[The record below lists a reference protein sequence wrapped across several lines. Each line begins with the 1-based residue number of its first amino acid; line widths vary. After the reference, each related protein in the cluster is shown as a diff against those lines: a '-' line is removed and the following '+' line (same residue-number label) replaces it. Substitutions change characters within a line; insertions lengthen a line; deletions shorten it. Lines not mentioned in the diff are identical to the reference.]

1 MNIYQTPILLK
12 GYHPV
17 HNREKDYRTAKTPAP
32 TSTGFTS
39 PNYKVPTPEKVAA
52 WVTKGGWV
60 GHLIPDG
67 IHVID
72 VEDPEKIREIGRL
85 LDQKKLIAPISRTKN
100 GVHFIFCLNGTPPIP
115 GDSNRMTRLGFPVTD
130 RSAGKNY
137 VILPPTDGRTLMNE
151 NALDNPPMIPDELL
165 PARKDNLDDAL
176 NELSWSL
183 GDDHRKGLLTGY
195 DDLDGSFM
203 ALLVKCEMPEE
214 RVLDAFRLTFLG
226 SFDER
231 RTMEMYQRTRDRIAA
246 GEPLHGV
253 PSLVAALKAKD
264 LSREIGLITML
275 ERLTGSAEQSK
286 KERKPSKTNRAIDIG
301 FSYELFHD
309 GDDEAFATVKKG
321 GHDENYRLNSG
332 AFISHLGRDFWV
344 KHGEGIGGKDIKDAI
359 ITLEGKARNEGPLCP
374 VHTRLAGLEDAVYLD
389 LADEDRHVIKITSD
403 GWGIDDQSAVRF
415 LRPAGMS
422 ALPHP
427 VGGGSV
433 DAMRK
438 YINLENPADWPLIVG
453 FIIGCLHPNGPY
465 PGLQMTGE
473 QGSAKTT
480 ANRVMKRIIDPST
493 ADMRALP
500 KDLENLAI
508 AATNSWLIC
517 FDNVSTIA
525 DWLSDA
531 ICRLCTGGGFTTR
544 TLYKNREET
553 IFAARRPFII
563 NGINPA
569 IGKEDLSD
577 RVITVNLATIPSDK
591 RIPESKFWADFAA
604 DAPAILGAFLNA
616 ASCALGNLR
625 NVEFKQIP
633 RMADFA
639 IWVAAAEPALGWE
652 PGTFLREY
660 ARNRAEAS
668 SLIVES
674 SLPLSAVK
682 AFMNDRGS
690 WKGTPTDLL
699 SRLGDYIDEEVRRS
713 RWWPKSASHLSRAL
727 KRGAAVLREEG
738 VEVRFIQTNN
748 TRFIDLRKPSLFPID

>member
-1 MNIYQTPILLK
+1 MNLYQTPVLLK
-12 GYHPV
+12 GYHPD
-17 HNREKDYRTAKTPAP
+17 HNPKRDYGTGKRPIS
-32 TSTGFTS
+32 TSTGWTKAE
-39 PNYKVPTPEKVAA
+39 YVPPTKEAIEAWEASEGWAGYLVPERA
-52 WVTKGGWV
+52 
-60 GHLIPDG
+60 HIL
-67 IHVID
+67 D
-72 VEDPEKIREIGRL
+72 VEDPSAIAWIRDL
-85 LDQKKLIAPISRTKN
+85 LRHRGVTTPINITKN
-100 GVHFIFCLNGTPPIP
+100 GVHFVFSVNGGVSLT
-115 GDSNRMTRLGFPVTD
+115 GASKRTARAGFLVTD
-130 RSAGKNY
+130 RAAGKNI
-137 VILPPTDGRTLMNE
+137 VILPRPNNGRTWENE
-151 NALDNPPMIPDELL
+151 DAEPQEIPEELL
-165 PARKDNLDDAL
+165 PARKNNPEDTR
-176 NELSWSL
+176 NELAWSL
-183 GDDHRKGLLTGY
+183 GDAHRKGLLAGY

-203 ALLVKCEMPEE
+203 ALLVKCEIPEE

-231 RTMEMYQRTRDRIAA
+231 RTLEMYQRTRDRIAA

-275 ERLTGSAEQSK
+275 ERLTGSVEQSK
-286 KERKPSKTNRAIDIG
+286 KDRKPSKTNRAIDIG

-309 GDDEAFATVKKG
+309 EDDEAFATVKKG

-344 KHGEGIGGKDIKDAI
+344 KYGEGIGSKDIKDAI
-359 ITLEGKARNEGPLCP
+359 ITLEGKARNEGPLYP
-374 VHTRLAGLEDAVYLD
+374 VHTRLAGLKGAVYLD

-403 GWGIDDQSAVRF
+403 EWEIDDQNAVRF

-427 VGGGSV
+427 VNGGSV
-433 DAMRK
+433 EAMKK
-438 YINLENPADWPLIVG
+438 YINLENPEDWPLVVG
-453 FIIGCLHPNGPY
+453 FLIGCLHPSGPY
-465 PGLQMTGE
+465 PGLQTTGE

-480 ANRVMKRIIDPST
+480 ANRVMKRIVDPST
-493 ADMRALP
+493 ADMRAMP

-517 FDNVSTIA
+517 FDNVSVIA

-553 IFAARRPFII
+553 IFAAKRPFIL
-563 NGINPA
+563 NGINPV
-569 IGKEDLSD
+569 IRREDLTD
-577 RVITVNLATIPSDK
+577 RIITVNLAAIPDDK
-591 RIPESKFWADFAA
+591 RIPESKFWADFAV

-616 ASCALGNLR
+616 VSFALGNYR
-625 NVEFKQIP
+625 NVQLKQTP

-639 IWVAAAEPALGWE
+639 IWVTAAEPALGWE

-674 SLPLSAVK
+674 SVPLSTVK
-682 AFMNDRGS
+682 AFMSDRDK
-690 WKGTPTDLL
+690 WRGTPTDLL
-699 SRLGDYIDEEVRRS
+699 GRLSSCVDDEVRRS

-727 KRGAAVLREEG
+727 KRGATVLREEG
-738 VEVRFIQTNN
+738 VEVRFVQTNSA
-748 TRFIDLRKPSLFPID
+748 RFIDLRKPSLFPID